1 MFLSFVSSLSFVWG
15 KAWPILIALLFFGV
29 VIMVHELGHFSFAK
43 LFNVKIN
50 EFSLGMGP
58 ALFKKQ
64 KGETKYALRLFPI
77 GGYVNMEGED
87 EESDDERAFC
97 KKPVWQRFIIVAM
110 GATINLIL
118 GFAIVS
124 ILLTQTD
131 LIGTPNI
138 RGFYEG
144 ASSNVQGL
152 QEDDKIL
159 EINNKVVYSEFDITF
174 LMMRQKD
181 GIMDF
186 TVERDGEKVK
196 LTDIEFETKQ
206 IDGNNVIIYDFYI
219 KGVEP
224 TFVNVIK
231 NGFLETASMGR
242 MVWVSLFDIVTGQ
255 FGLSDISGPIGVVG
269 YIAEAAGVS
278 TEKDFTPI
286 LTLMALI
293 TINIGIFNLLPVP
306 ALDGGRLF
314 FMLIEM
320 VRRKP
325 VPAKYENYIH
335 AVGLVILLTFMAVI
349 SMSDIVN
356 LIRG

>member
-1 MFLSFVSSLSFVWG
+1 
-15 KAWPILIALLFFGV
+15 
-29 VIMVHELGHFSFAK
+29 
-43 LFNVKIN
+43 
-50 EFSLGMGP
+50 
-58 ALFKKQ
+58 
-64 KGETKYALRLFPI
+64 
-77 GGYVNMEGED
+77 
-87 EESDDERAFC
+87 
-97 KKPVWQRFIIVAM
+97 
-110 GATINLIL
+110 
-118 GFAIVS
+118 
-124 ILLTQTD
+124 
-131 LIGTPNI
+131 
-138 RGFYEG
+138 
-144 ASSNVQGL
+144 
-152 QEDDKIL
+152 
-159 EINNKVVYSEFDITF
+159 
-174 LMMRQKD
+174 
-181 GIMDF
+181 
-186 TVERDGEKVK
+186 
-196 LTDIEFETKQ
+196 
-206 IDGNNVIIYDFYI
+206 
-219 KGVEP
+219 
-224 TFVNVIK
+224 
-231 NGFLETASMGR
+231 